1 MNKYKIILFLFAFI
15 SLSTSQIN
23 TESIRKNNSSEGIF
37 NTINIDFDYDNA
49 DNNEIFN
56 INFGYRLDFI
66 QSGFNT
72 FMKLNYENGYNKTD
86 GATNTIED
94 KGFCHIRYTKDI
106 KSKILFLETFAQ
118 YEFNDFL
125 NIKDRYLLGIGTRI
139 KFDTK
144 KNNSIFL
151 GIGLMNEKE
160 IYELEL
166 EDNKNL
172 IRSTNYLSNS
182 TKIND
187 NVTLSNIIYF
197 QLDIGDANDYRI
209 LYDSSINVGT
219 IKNLSLNFAIN
230 YRYDNDPHGD
240 SSQSYTQLSSG
251 IEYEF

>member
-1 MNKYKIILFLFAFI
+1 MNKYKIIFFLFAFI

-125 NIKDRYLLGIGTRI
+125 NIESRYLAGIGARM
-139 KFDTK
+139 KFSL
-144 KNNSIFL
+144 KNFNAIFL
-151 GIGLMNEKE
+151 GIGVMNEKE
-160 IYELEL
+160 TYSNDPDE
-166 EDNKNL
+166 NL
-172 IRSTNYLSNS
+172 IRSTNYLSNT
-182 TKIND
+182 TKIN
-187 NVTLSNIIYF
+187 NNISLTTIIYL
-197 QLDIGDANDYRI
+197 QLDIEDVDDYRI
-209 LYDSSINVGT
+209 LYDGSINV
-219 IKNLSLNFAIN
+219 KALENLSLNFAIN
-230 YRYDNDPHGD
+230 YKYDNDPHENF
-240 SSQSYTQLSSG
+240 SESYTQLSSG